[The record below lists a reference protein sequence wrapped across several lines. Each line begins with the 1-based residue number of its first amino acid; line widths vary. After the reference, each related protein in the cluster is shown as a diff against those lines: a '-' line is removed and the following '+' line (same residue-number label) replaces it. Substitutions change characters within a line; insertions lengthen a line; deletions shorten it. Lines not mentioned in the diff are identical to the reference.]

1 VDYYLLPDG
10 LRWRWLPGKRNKM
23 LEFNETQHTDRVTL
37 FAEVILPLGISKN
50 YTYRVPY
57 ELNNAV
63 AVGKRV
69 VVQFGKSK
77 MYTAIINDITEVAP
91 ERYQAKYLMEVL
103 DDRPVVTEQQLE
115 FWKWLADYYLC
126 NTGEVMAAALP
137 AALKL
142 ASETRIMLNP
152 DGEID
157 RSVLHDKEFLI
168 VDALDI
174 QPILTVSDIVKLLGQ
189 KIVMPVLKSMF
200 DKNIIHISEEVSERY
215 KPRKRSYIKLHSLYQ
230 DQDMLRELFVQLER
244 RAPKQADAVL
254 AYIKL
259 AREKKIVSKNDLI
272 EASGASTSIIKAL
285 TDKEILIIEEK
296 NVSRLYYED
305 NTEFATFELSGI
317 QQDVLD
323 DIQDQFKQ
331 KEVILLHGVTS
342 SGKTEIYIRLVE
354 EAIAAGKQVLY
365 LLPEIALTTH
375 VIERLRKYFG
385 NDIGVYH
392 SRFNDNERVEVWQ
405 KVLNHEYKVVLGA
418 RSSVFLPF
426 DNLGLVI
433 IDEEHETSYKQFDPA
448 PRYNARDAAIYL
460 ANRYQAKVLL
470 GSATPSFESYFNAR
484 TKKYGFVELTE
495 RFGGVS
501 LPETAVVSITE
512 EMKRK
517 TMQSHF
523 TSVLMAAIEEALK
536 NKEQVILFQNR
547 RGYAPVLVCRVCAFT
562 PRCINCDVSLTYH
575 KSSSHLHCHYCGY
588 KEESL
593 SICPACGS
601 THLEYKGFGTEKIED
616 ELQVLLPDARIARM
630 DLDTTRA
637 RNAYQNLLND
647 LEEKRIDILVG
658 TQMVAKGLDFSD
670 VTVIGIINADS
681 LLKYPDYRA
690 NERSFQMLA
699 QVSGRAGRRGKQGKV
714 VIQTYNPEHRVI
726 GQVIRNDYKELY
738 LTEIEE
744 RKSFKYPPFYRIIQM
759 DIKHRDAEKLYHQAE
774 YLAVELRKHFGDR
787 VIGPEYPLISRIR
800 NFYIKSIM
808 LKFER
813 DSISIVKVKAV
824 IRDVIQEFQT
834 TKLSKGCIV
843 QPNVDP
849 Y

>member
-1 VDYYLLPDG
+1 
-10 LRWRWLPGKRNKM
+10 M
-23 LEFNETQHTDRVTL
+23 LEFAETRHADRLTL
-37 FAEVILPLGISKN
+37 FAEVILPLSIAKN

-57 ELNNAV
+57 ELNNVV

-77 MYTAIINDITEVAP
+77 LYTAIIRLISTEAP
-91 ERYQAKYLMEVL
+91 ERYEAKYLMEVL
-103 DDRPVVTEQQLE
+103 DDQPVVTVQQLE

-126 NTGEVMAAALP
+126 NVGEVMSAALP
-137 AALKL
+137 SALKL

-152 DGEID
+152 DEGID
-157 RSVLHDKEFLI
+157 RSLLHDKEFLI
-168 VDALDI
+168 VDALDL

-189 KIVMPVLKSMF
+189 KTVMPVLKSMF
-200 DKNIIHISEEVSERY
+200 DKNIIYISEEVTERY
-215 KPRKRSYIKLHSLYQ
+215 KPRKRTYIKLNPIYEDN
-230 DQDMLRELFVQLER
+230 DQLRALFVQLER

-259 AREKKIVSKNDLI
+259 SREQKLVSKNDLVDV
-272 EASGASTSIIKAL
+272 SGVGASIIKAL
-285 TDKEILIIEEK
+285 TDKKILIAEDK
-296 NVSRLYYED
+296 NVSRLYYDTLESG
-305 NTEFATFELSGI
+305 ATFTLNEA
-317 QQDVLD
+317 QQNALD
-323 DIQDQFKQ
+323 SIRNQFTE
-331 KEVILLHGVTS
+331 KEVVLLHGVTS
-342 SGKTEIYIRLVE
+342 SGKTQVYIRLVE
-354 EAIAAGKQVLY
+354 DAIQAGKQVLY

-426 DNLGLVI
+426 DNLGLII

-460 ANRYQAKVLL
+460 SSRYQAKVLL

-484 TKKYGFVELTE
+484 TKKYGFAELTE

-501 LPETAVVSITE
+501 LPEIEVVSITE
-512 EMKRK
+512 ETKRK

-523 TSVLMAAIEEALK
+523 TGVLMKDMQTAIE

-562 PRCINCDVSLTYH
+562 PRCINCDVSLTFH
-575 KSSSHLHCHYCGY
+575 KSSSQLHCHYCGY
-588 KEESL
+588 KEETL
-593 SICPACGS
+593 NTCPACGS

-616 ELQVLLPDARIARM
+616 ELQVLLPEARIARM

-637 RNAYQNLLND
+637 KNAYQNMLND

-714 VIQTYNPEHRVI
+714 VIQTYNPHHRVI
-726 GQVIRNDYKELY
+726 DQVIRNDYKELY

-744 RKSFKYPPFYRIIQM
+744 RKNFKYPPFYRIIQM
-759 DIKHRDAEKLYHQAE
+759 DIKHKDAERLFHQAE
-774 YLAVELRKHFGDR
+774 YLANELRKHFGDR
-787 VIGPEYPLISRIR
+787 VIGPEFPLISRIR

-813 DSISIVKVKAV
+813 DTISIVKVKTIIREV
-824 IRDVIQEFQT
+824 ILQFQT
-834 TKLSKGCIV
+834 TKLSKGCLV
-843 QPNVDP
+843 QPDVDP

>member
-1 VDYYLLPDG
+1 M
-10 LRWRWLPGKRNKM
+10 M
-23 LEFNETQHTDRVTL
+23 LEFAENRHSDRLTL
-37 FAEVILPLGISKN
+37 FAEVILPLSIAKN

-77 MYTAIINDITEVAP
+77 LYTAIIRSLSTEAP
-91 ERYQAKYLMEVL
+91 ERYEAKYLMEVL
-103 DDRPVVTEQQLE
+103 DDKPVVTVQQLE

-126 NTGEVMAAALP
+126 NVGEVMSAALP
-137 AALKL
+137 SALKL

-152 DGEID
+152 DEAID
-157 RSVLHDKEFLI
+157 RSLLHDKEFLI
-168 VDALDI
+168 VDALDL
-174 QPILTVSDIVKLLGQ
+174 QPVLTVSDIVKLLGQ
-189 KIVMPVLKSMF
+189 KTVMPVLKSMF
-200 DKNIIHISEEVSERY
+200 DKNIIYISEEVTERY
-215 KPRKRSYIKLHSLYQ
+215 KPRKRTYIKLNPIYEDN
-230 DQDMLRELFVQLER
+230 DQLRALFVQLER

-259 AREKKIVSKNDLI
+259 SREQKLVSKNDLVD
-272 EASGASTSIIKAL
+272 ASGAAPSIVKAL
-285 TDKEILIIEEK
+285 TDKKILIAEDK
-296 NVSRLYYED
+296 NVSRLYYDTLESG
-305 NTEFATFELSGI
+305 ATFTLNNA
-317 QQDVLD
+317 QQIALD
-323 DIQDQFKQ
+323 SIRTQFTE
-331 KEVILLHGVTS
+331 KEVVLLHGVTS
-342 SGKTEIYIRLVE
+342 SGKTQVYIRLVE
-354 EAIAAGKQVLY
+354 DAIQAGKQVLY

-392 SRFNDNERVEVWQ
+392 SRFSDNERVEVWQ
-405 KVLNHEYKVVLGA
+405 KVINHEYKVVLGA

-460 ANRYQAKVLL
+460 AGRYHAKVLL

-484 TKKYGFVELTE
+484 TKKYGFAELTE

-501 LPETAVVSITE
+501 LPEIEVVSITE
-512 EMKRK
+512 ETKRK

-523 TSVLMAAIEEALK
+523 TGVLMKDMQTAIE

-562 PRCINCDVSLTYH
+562 PRCINCDVSLTFH
-575 KSSSHLHCHYCGY
+575 KSSSQLHCHYCGY
-588 KEESL
+588 KEDTL
-593 SICPACGS
+593 NTCPACGS

-616 ELQVLLPDARIARM
+616 ELQILLPEGRIARM

-637 RNAYQNLLND
+637 RNAYQNMLND

-714 VIQTYNPEHRVI
+714 VIQTYNPHHRVI
-726 GQVIRNDYKELY
+726 DQVIRNDYKELY
-738 LTEIEE
+738 LTEIDE
-744 RKSFKYPPFYRIIQM
+744 RKNFKYPPFYRIIQM
-759 DIKHRDAEKLYHQAE
+759 DVKHKDAERLFHQAE
-774 YLAVELRKHFGDR
+774 YLANELRKHFGDR
-787 VIGPEYPLISRIR
+787 VIGPEFPLISRIR

-813 DSISIVKVKAV
+813 DSISIVKVKTIIREV
-824 IRDVIQEFQT
+824 ILQFQT
-834 TKLSKGCIV
+834 TKLSKGCLV
-843 QPNVDP
+843 QPDVDP

>member
-1 VDYYLLPDG
+1 
-10 LRWRWLPGKRNKM
+10 M
-23 LEFNETQHTDRVTL
+23 LEFAESHHRTDRLTL
-37 FAEVILPLGISKN
+37 FAEVILPLAISLN
-50 YTYRVPY
+50 YTYRVPF
-57 ELNNAV
+57 ELNDAV

-77 MYTAIINDITEVAP
+77 LYTAIIAAITEVAP

-103 DDRPVVTEQQLE
+103 DDRPVVTQQQLE
-115 FWKWLADYYLC
+115 FWKWMADYYLC

-142 ASETRIMLNP
+142 ASETKIMLNP

-157 RSVLHDKEFLI
+157 RTQLHDKEFLI

-215 KPRKRSYIKLHSLYQ
+215 KPRKRSYIKLNPLYQ
-230 DQDMLRELFVQLER
+230 DQNMLRELFVQLER
-244 RAPKQADAVL
+244 KAPKQADAVL
-254 AYIKL
+254 AYVKL
-259 AREKKIVSKNDLI
+259 SREQKVISKNDLM
-272 EASGASTSIIKAL
+272 EASGASAAAIKGL
-285 TDKEILIIEEK
+285 TEKEIFFIEDV
-296 NVSRLYYED
+296 NVSRLFYED
-305 NTEFATFELSGI
+305 FNEAATFNLSEA
-317 QQDVLD
+317 QQSVLQ
-323 DIQDQFKQ
+323 DIQNQFKE
-331 KEVILLHGVTS
+331 KEVTLLHGVTS

-354 EAIAAGKQVLY
+354 QAIQDGKQVLY

-418 RSSVFLPF
+418 RSAVFLPF
-426 DNLGLVI
+426 DNLGLII

-484 TKKYGFVELTE
+484 TQKYGLAELTE

-501 LPETAVVSITE
+501 LPETEVVSITE
-512 EMKRK
+512 ETKRK
-517 TMQSHF
+517 IMQSHF
-523 TSVLMAAIEEALK
+523 TSVLMKAIAEALA

-547 RGYAPVLVCRVCAFT
+547 RGYAPVLICRVCAFT

-593 SICPACGS
+593 SSCPACGS
-601 THLEYKGFGTEKIED
+601 AHLEYKGFGTEKIED

-726 GQVIRNDYKELY
+726 DQVIRNDYKELY

-759 DIKHRDAEKLYHQAE
+759 DIKHKDAEKLYHQAE

-787 VIGPEYPLISRIR
+787 VIGPEYPLVSRIR

-808 LKFER
+808 LKFEK
-813 DSISIVKVKAV
+813 DGVSIVKVKAI
-824 IRDVIQEFQT
+824 IRDIIQQFQT
-834 TKLSKGCIV
+834 TKLSKGCII